1 MALSKQSVE
10 TLMDLVEIKISYMDV
25 LDRDDAKELRVLE
38 RCRDELKAANSN
50 GADVLP
56 LSSALGNRTSRAA
69 PLPAKTSPRSNPSYP
84 LIARAVRACVW
95 HSGTANGQC
104 DARRHRASIR

>member
-38 RCRDELKAANSN
+38 RCRDELRTMSAVST
-50 GADVLP
+50 ADVVP
-56 LSSALGNRTSRAA
+56 F
-69 PLPAKTSPRSNPSYP
+69 
-84 LIARAVRACVW
+84 VRA
-95 HSGTANGQC
+95 Q
-104 DARRHRASIR
+104 RRAGMRHDLAAV

>member
-38 RCRDELKAANSN
+38 RCRDELKAATS
-50 GADVLP
+50 ALTAEWSP
-56 LSSALGNRTSRAA
+56 SSAANAVALATIWPPSDLAA
-69 PLPAKTSPRSNPSYP
+69 PMALPPGGAPWRGLVATPDLS
-84 LIARAVRACVW
+84 
-95 HSGTANGQC
+95 
-104 DARRHRASIR
+104 